1 MMKFLTITKKS
12 SFILIVCLVLLFA
25 GAITQTRYDKIM
37 HPHFMFT
44 TETKYILPS
53 SVITHA
59 SFGFKNILAD
69 LYWVKAIQDFS
80 TWDGK
85 DPFYAQEYKNI
96 ATLDPFFS
104 YPYLLGILTFTSRAT
119 TDKNA
124 ASSTLNQ
131 IEPVIAIGMKTL
143 PKNWEI
149 PFYMGTGY
157 QLNKMPE
164 KALYYLKI
172 AAEKELAPERVKSV
186 YTSYLKRTL
195 TGDNAAK
202 EFIKTIYETT
212 ESETTK
218 KILEDGIATENL
230 TQVIQMIAASYKNK
244 FGVYPRSVDDL
255 MAAKMILHGDALQA
269 RFTIK
274 ISRTTGKVEVTA
286 KKIH

>member
-1 MMKFLTITKKS
+1 MKFLTITKKN
-12 SFILIVCLVLLFA
+12 SFLLIFCLMLLLA
-25 GAITQTRYDKIM
+25 GAFIQIRYDTIE

-44 TETKYILPS
+44 TETRYVLPS
-53 SVITHA
+53 SVVVNT
-59 SFGFKNILAD
+59 SLGFKNILAD

-80 TWDGK
+80 IWDGK

-96 ATLDPFFS
+96 VALDPFFS

-124 ASSTLNQ
+124 TSSTLNQ
-131 IEPVIAIGMKTL
+131 IEPVIEIGMKTL
-143 PKNWEI
+143 PNNWEI

-172 AAEKELAPERVKSV
+172 AASKESSPQRVKDV

-218 KILEDGIATENL
+218 KILEDGIAVENL
-230 TQVIQMIAASYKNK
+230 TKVIEIIATSYKNK
-244 FGVYPRSVDDL
+244 FGIYPRSIDDL
-255 MAAKMILHGDALQA
+255 MAAKMIKHGNEIKA
-269 RFTIK
+269 RFSIT
-274 ISRTTGKVEVTA
+274 ISRTTGKVDITA